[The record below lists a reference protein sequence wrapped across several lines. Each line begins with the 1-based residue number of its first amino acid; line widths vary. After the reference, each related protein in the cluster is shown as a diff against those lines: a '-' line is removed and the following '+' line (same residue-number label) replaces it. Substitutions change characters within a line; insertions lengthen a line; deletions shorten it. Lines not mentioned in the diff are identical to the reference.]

1 MDNSKL
7 PTALHFKVEKKQQT
21 IIEEKPNI
29 ESIITDEVEDEIPLE
44 EPDTEP
50 ELSEQM
56 GFKVVKRPKI
66 KPEKIFEEPVKKSRK
81 QIKYVEVSS
90 SDEEDVN
97 KETGEDNPNFIY
109 EAEEPE
115 EPKEAPPEPKEPK
128 IQVYEEVEETPKE
141 KPKKAKKPRKPMSEQ
156 RKMEL
161 RKTLEKAR
169 QKKQEL
175 IAEKKKATG
184 YKTQTEIRNERAKLK
199 MDKHKLEMARLEEE
213 LQEEKKKVKQRE
225 EKILATPEPATIP
238 KNYITKEDLEK
249 SQINTLATFEMM
261 RKERKEEK
269 KKKKKIEAYNE
280 SVKETIKNINKSP
293 SYMRGAGKYK
303 NYMDF

>member
-7 PTALHFKVEKKQQT
+7 PTALHFKVEKKQET
-21 IIEEKPNI
+21 IIDEKPNI
-29 ESIITDEVEDEIPLE
+29 EPIISDDLEDEIPF
-44 EPDTEP
+44 DEP
-50 ELSEQM
+50 EQEATEQM
-56 GFKVVKRPKI
+56 GIKVVKRPKI
-66 KPEKIFEEPVKKSRK
+66 KPEKIFEEPPKKSRK

-90 SDEEDVN
+90 SEE
-97 KETGEDNPNFIY
+97 ELEP
-109 EAEEPE
+109 EPEPEPEEPE
-115 EPKEAPPEPKEPK
+115 EPQEPPPEPK

-141 KPKKAKKPRKPMSEQ
+141 KPKKAKKQRKPMTEQ

-169 QKKQEL
+169 QRKQEL

-184 YKTQTEIRNERAKLK
+184 YKTSTEIRAEREKVK
-199 MDKHKLEMARLEEE
+199 MDKHKLEMKRLQEE
-213 LQEEKKKVKQRE
+213 LEEEKKKVKERE
-225 EKILATPEPATIP
+225 EKILATPEPAPIP

-249 SQINTLATFEMM
+249 SQLNTLATFEMM

-269 KKKKKIEAYNE
+269 KKKKQVEAYNE

-293 SYMRGAGKYK
+293 HYMRKAGKYK
-303 NYMDF
+303 NYLDF